1 MKYETCLRQSVAEL
15 VAPHWGAW
23 IEINPASPQTASATV
38 APHWGAWIEIALQI
52 VGGTGRAQSHPTGV
66 RGLKYPDLQR
76 QGR

>member
-38 APHWGAWIEIALQI
+38 APHWGAWIEMAYR
-52 VGGTGRAQSHPTGV
+52 TACTSSASSHPTGV
-66 RGLKYPDLQR
+66 RGLK
-76 QGR
+76 